1 MTISQIAEEQN
12 MAGDFIKKNARTKT
26 NLQEI
31 NNEKNTINFNAACS

>member
-1 MTISQIAEEQN
+1 MTAPKIPEEQN
-12 MAGDFIKKNARTKT
+12 TTRDFIKKNARTKT